1 MLAACGGSATTAT
14 PSLPLSSAARA
25 QTAAGVPPSFLCL
38 PKFNAAKARS
48 PRIAYASACSVAQAP
63 EREALRKLAVGMMA
77 LSGSTFVSYCTGVP
91 IAYDATT
98 RVGFVVTAAHCVV
111 GGQKAAG
118 AQIASGNITTYENR
132 KYRDEI
138 HQGDIGQATSRELIA
153 RVKAVYVPSE
163 YCKAAAFQ
171 FGRCSAFDEQNGDL
185 AVLKVETKNNATLGV
200 LPSLRIAPAH
210 ASLAHGTP
218 IMALGYGL
226 NTGPTPNDRVLNYIT
241 YEYFADDLYNGIE
254 SQTSIMAGYRHNQR
268 YYAIVCQGD
277 SGGGDFY
284 WDGSHWNLVGE
295 HSWGTTPC
303 GGSGGTYGDA
313 FDVSGDVRPF
323 AEWIAKIV
331 REDVRAAGCAPLGAP
346 YVCASS
352 RF

>member
-1 MLAACGGSATTAT
+1 MTVT
-14 PSLPLSSAARA
+14 PSLPLSSTARA
-25 QTAAGVPPSFLCL
+25 QTAAAIPPSFLCL
-38 PKFNAAKARS
+38 PKFDAANARS

-91 IAYDATT
+91 IAYDAAT
-98 RVGFVVTAAHCVV
+98 RVGFVVTAAHCVLA
-111 GGQKAAG
+111 GRKSAG
-118 AQIASGNITTYENR
+118 AQIAPGNINTFETR
-132 KYRDEI
+132 RYRDEI
-138 HQGDIGQATSRELIA
+138 YQGDIGRAASRDLNA
-153 RVKAVYVPSE
+153 KVKAVYVPSE
-163 YCKAAAFQ
+163 YCKAAAFE
-171 FGRCSAFDEQNGDL
+171 FGGCSAFDEQNGDL
-185 AVLKVETKNNATLGV
+185 AVLKVEAKTNASLGV

-226 NTGPTPNDRVLNYIT
+226 NTSPTPSDRVLNYIA
-241 YEYFADDLYNGIE
+241 YEYFADDFYNGIE
-254 SQTSIMAGYRHNQR
+254 SQASIMAGYRRNSR

-295 HSWGTTPC
+295 HSWGMSPC
-303 GGSGGTYGDA
+303 GVSGGTYGDA
-313 FDVSGDVRPF
+313 FDVSADVRPF

-331 REDVRAAGCAPLGAP
+331 RDDVRVAGCAPLGAP
-346 YVCASS
+346 YVCAAS